1 MAILTRDT
9 GNRSDRITSCLP
21 IIWDL
26 GQLGCLSRDGPEAQR
41 GPRQL
46 QRLEFGSAREYH
58 LWNREHRDRN
68 CQSDCGAERQHN
80 SRSAAKAI
88 NDRRGVVKTEML
100 VVEIGPM
107 TLCVSHFDFSIAQV
121 ASKSLVCHL

>member
-1 MAILTRDT
+1 MIETASRTAAQ
-9 GNRSDRITSCLP
+9 NVN
-21 IIWDL
+21 II
-26 GQLGCLSRDGPEAQR
+26 
-41 GPRQL
+41 
-46 QRLEFGSAREYH
+46 RE
-58 LWNREHRDRN
+58 
-68 CQSDCGAERQHN
+68 
-80 SRSAAKAI
+80 AAKAI